1 MPMRATHGS
10 ITYPPEVQIIATAVT
25 WEHYLA
31 SYAGDGC
38 ELVEGV
44 VIKVSPV
51 HIAHDNLTAFL
62 RGLLDGYFELRP
74 IGQVRSSPFVMRLPN
89 RPRYGREP
97 DVMVILNSNPGIV
110 QNTYMD
116 GAADLCIEVVSPGT
130 EIIDYTDKLAEYE
143 QGGVTE
149 YWIIDPLQQACH
161 FYRLSAEGGYARV
174 HEDADGSYRT
184 ALLPGLRLSV
194 PMLWQNVLPRT
205 LAIGDLLR
213 DMLRAE

>member
-10 ITYPPEVQIIATAVT
+10 TTYPAAMQIIATDVSWAQ
-25 WEHYLA
+25 YLA

-51 HIAHDNLTAFL
+51 HITHDDLTIFL
-62 RGLLDGYFELRP
+62 RFLLESYFELNP
-74 IGQVRSSPFVMRLPN
+74 IGQARNAPFVMRLPN
-89 RPRYGREP
+89 RSHYGREP

-161 FYRLSAEGGYARV
+161 FYRLSAEGGYARL

-184 ALLPGLRLSV
+184 DLLPGLRLSV
-194 PMLWQNVLPRT
+194 PMLWQTTLPKPGEIVALVRQ
-205 LAIGDLLR
+205 
-213 DMLRAE
+213 MLRVE